1 MSEVENIGE
10 ATPVTET
17 ETPEPVVEM
26 EAAPEPEPVAE
37 PEPAAE
43 PEPEPEID
51 TKGYDAAIK
60 SLGEIPK
67 EPNQMLMDSIDDQS
81 IEKLP
86 DSAKGLLKHLIA
98 KQNQEFEQR
107 LSKFD
112 TYKEELANREKE
124 IQEQARRMIRNR
136 AEMNRVLL
144 DPKFQEYMK
153 QADIPEEEMED
164 PFTQKGIDQR
174 IAKGVSDAMR
184 QFQQP
189 FQEAAQ
195 RSQQIAQ
202 YQAFVD
208 THPQMKDTTFKKE
221 VRELMDA
228 RRPQGNPLA
237 LEDAYAMIDRSRLIK
252 AKEAQVA
259 KEMQA
264 RAKSNRKISRATM
277 SNSVTPDEP
286 IPKWVKSK
294 GYNGRRG
301 QQAVIHYLRDNPKA
315 LEALRAQQKRNKGR

>member
-10 ATPVTET
+10 ATPVTEI
-17 ETPEPVVEM
+17 EPQSEPAIEPEVMVEDVVPEPDL
-26 EAAPEPEPVAE
+26 
-37 PEPAAE
+37 
-43 PEPEPEID
+43 D
-51 TKGYDAAIK
+51 TKGYDSAIK
-60 SLGEIPK
+60 SLGDIPE
-67 EPNQMLMDSIDDQS
+67 EPNQMLMDSIDEQS

-98 KQNQEFEQR
+98 KQNQEHQEK
-107 LSKFD
+107 LTKFD
-112 TYKEELANREKE
+112 TYKEELATRETE

-144 DPKFQEYMK
+144 DPKFQDYMK
-153 QADIPEEEMED
+153 QANIPEEEMDD
-164 PFTQKGIDQR
+164 PFTQTGMEQR
-174 IAKGVSDAMR
+174 IAKGVSDAMK

-189 FQEAAQ
+189 FQEAAV
-195 RSQQIAQ
+195 RSQQIAS
-202 YQAFVD
+202 YQTFVD
-208 THPQMKDTTFKKE
+208 THPQMKDTIFKKD
-221 VRELMDA
+221 VRDLMDT
-228 RRPQGNPLA
+228 RRTEGSPLG

-252 AKEAQVA
+252 AKEAQVQ

-315 LEALRAQQKRNKGR
+315 LEALRAQQKRNRGR